1 MNEHIVVI
9 GGGFAGL
16 QFIKGLKKYPLRIT
30 LIDKQNHHQFQPLF
44 YQVASARLEPSSISF
59 PYRKV
64 FQSQQNFDFRLAQ
77 VIEID
82 PANNMVHTT
91 TGPVSY
97 DKLVIATGCETNF
110 FGNSS
115 LKQFALPMKTTQE
128 SIAIRNNILLTFE
141 DYVTATE
148 EEKESLLNIVV
159 VGGGPTG
166 VELSGAFAEMRNDIL
181 PKDYRSVDFTKMRI
195 ILVEGSSNTL
205 NAMRL
210 TSKDA
215 SAKYLEQ
222 LGVELKF
229 NSFVTNYDGNTLEL
243 NTGEKINS
251 RNVIW
256 AAGVLGNIISG
267 ISTESIERNRYLT
280 DRFNRI
286 SGYDNIYA
294 IGDIALMRT
303 PKYGQGHP
311 QVANVAINQANN
323 LAANLKRTIRGK
335 KLKEYEYTDLGSM
348 ATIGRHRAVVDFP
361 LLHMQGRFAWYIW
374 MFLHLMLILSVRN
387 KIVIFMNWAWS
398 YLNHDSSLR
407 LILSTKKRRLSPQVK
422 KG

>member
-16 QFIKGLKKYPLRIT
+16 QFIKGLKNHPARIT

-64 FQSQQNFDFRLAQ
+64 FQAQQNFDFRLAQ

-82 PANNMVHTT
+82 SANNMVHTT

-97 DKLVIATGCETNF
+97 DILVIATGCDTNF

-115 LKQFALPMKTTQE
+115 LKQFALSMKTTQE

-141 DYVTATE
+141 DYVTATD

-195 ILVEGSSNTL
+195 ILVEGSSFTL
-205 NAMRL
+205 NAMRSS
-210 TSKDA
+210 SKKA
-215 SAKYLEQ
+215 SARYLEQ
-222 LGVELKF
+222 LGVELKL

-243 NTGEKINS
+243 NSGEKINS

-256 AAGVLGNIISG
+256 AAGVLGNIIPG
-267 ISTESIERNRYLT
+267 INPESIERNRYLT

-286 SGYDNIYA
+286 LGHDNIYA

-303 PKYGQGHP
+303 PKYIQGHP

-323 LAANLKRTIRGK
+323 LAGNLKRTLKGK

-348 ATIGRHRAVVDFP
+348 ATIGKHRAVVDLP

-407 LILSTKKRRLSPQVK
+407 LILSTKKRRISSQVK
-422 KG
+422 